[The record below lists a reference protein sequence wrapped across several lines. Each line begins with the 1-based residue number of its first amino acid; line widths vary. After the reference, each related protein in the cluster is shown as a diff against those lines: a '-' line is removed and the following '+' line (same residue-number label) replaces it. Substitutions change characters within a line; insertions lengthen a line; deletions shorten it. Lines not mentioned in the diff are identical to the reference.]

1 MRPIHRLGFA
11 LTLSLA
17 AWPALARD
25 RCDWRAVAWPGDQR
39 AVETG
44 LDLARD
50 VSDGIASSNP
60 DIRAIRALLDRA
72 RTPQRLGDISGAWQ
86 VRSLQVSTGHDF
98 AYAYPFFKARIARD
112 RCGWTFAKTTGSQRR
127 TGVLRAIDGAPRAL
141 AFLGGATVNN
151 DPIRAYSRIAIRY
164 DERSG
169 TLSLAPREGKGWAGM
184 PRSQVFNIRWETPG
198 RALDL
203 EGAADRS
210 VTYTGRA
217 VSVKRP

>member
-72 RTPQRLGDISGAWQ
+72 RSPQRLGDISGAWQ

-151 DPIRAYSRIAIRY
+151 DPIRAYSRIANPRATTQAESDTQGRLVRI
-164 DERSG
+164 G
-169 TLSLAPREGKGWAGM
+169 PRELLM
-184 PRSQVFNIRWETPG
+184 V
-198 RALDL
+198 LDVRP
-203 EGAADRS
+203 DRFEL
-210 VTYTGRA
+210 YHL
-217 VSVKRP
+217 KR

>member
-11 LTLSLA
+11 LTLSVA

-72 RTPQRLGDISGAWQ
+72 RAPQRLGDISGAWQ

-151 DPIRAYSRIAIRY
+151 DPIRAYSRIANPRASTQAESDTQGRLVRI
-164 DERSG
+164 G
-169 TLSLAPREGKGWAGM
+169 PRELLL
-184 PRSQVFNIRWETPG
+184 V
-198 RALDL
+198 LDVRP
-203 EGAADRS
+203 DRFEL
-210 VTYTGRA
+210 YHL
-217 VSVKRP
+217 KR